1 MRIELLVADAGH
13 TAAPYLRRHAEAL
26 AGQFRRTGHACEIV
40 LCSQGSTPATSPDIV
55 HILHPLDGSPVP
67 ARRRGVPTVLH
78 LHPPGDEAVGPL
90 LAPQAGPVTAVVTHS
105 VALLDA
111 VPGCSPDGVPVV
123 LVPLGL
129 QYAPTPWRQGP
140 ADPLSGLR
148 VRAEG
153 PDGADGPD
161 VAAPGEAASQFDAAV
176 LPALAYGTCSYRAL
190 RAIADRCLLLA
201 PERPG
206 VLELLQAYRCG
217 LTYPDRT
224 PAGPRGLL
232 SMLSAQP
239 GLMAELQTG
248 MGFPAGI
255 EEEAFALIEVH
266 RAAISGWSRAGGS
279 VLATVP
285 PGRATERLAGS
296 GIICPQEGETV
307 ARSALLLAGWAVLE
321 GGPIARVEVAL
332 NGRPVGPARLGLDRL
347 EVQAYFGAPEA
358 PVSGF
363 ELHLD
368 LSELPEEVTKAELA
382 VTVCGLDGSRFLL
395 PVIRVD
401 VAPAY
406 RPEAE
411 AERRLAAFHRG
422 RPAAPLPLPSGLAT
436 EVRLVA
442 FTHDLGYGGA
452 QLYLWEM
459 LRRLAGEPWFSC
471 TVVAPR
477 EGPLAQDLEAVG
489 IHVHITAGYPVE
501 GIGPYEGKQAE
512 LAAWVRAEG
521 FNVVF
526 ANTLLG
532 FLGIDLAARLGL
544 PSAWAIHESYALPVF
559 WQVSF
564 PPSAP
569 IHPYVASRAEFA
581 LDHASALIFEVE
593 ATRRMFERPDGT
605 RTCLTVPYGVDVEA
619 LSAYREGLDTRE
631 VRRRLGIPEGATVL
645 LCLGTVQSRKAQT
658 VIAQAFGQIAARHP
672 DAFLVFVGEL
682 GDSYA
687 TSLKAY
693 LARSGLARRCLVIPL
708 VSDTYQWYCVADLFI
723 SASDVESLPRSVLEA
738 MALDIPVAATSVFGL
753 PELIDDG
760 RTGFLCEPRDLGAL
774 VAMLERVLCSPPA
787 FRAAVGRAGGQMVRD
802 ANDSSGYAGAL
813 GDLFRSLAARQQD
826 ATTVP

>member
-13 TAAPYLRRHAEAL
+13 AAATYLRRHAEAL
-26 AGQFRRTGHACEIV
+26 AGQFRRTGHACEIAS
-40 LCSQGSTPATSPDIV
+40 CSLGPTPGGTPPDIV
-55 HILHPLDGSPVP
+55 HILHPLDGSPVV
-67 ARRRGVPTVLH
+67 ARWRGVPVVLH
-78 LHPPGDEAVGPL
+78 LHPPGEETVGEL
-90 LAPQAGPVTAVVTHS
+90 LPPRQLGPVAAVITHS
-105 VALLDA
+105 VALLEA
-111 VPGCSPDGVPVV
+111 VPECSPDGVPVV

-129 QYAPTPWRQGP
+129 QYAPGPWRQGP
-140 ADPLSGLR
+140 PDPVGGVR

-153 PDGADGPD
+153 GEGGDGPS
-161 VAAPGEAASQFDAAV
+161 VPAPGEAGQPFDVAV
-176 LPALAYGTCSYRAL
+176 FPALTYGACSYRAQ

-201 PERPG
+201 PQRPG
-206 VLELLQAYRCG
+206 VLELFQDYRCG
-217 LTYPDRT
+217 ITYPDRQA
-224 PAGPRGLL
+224 PGPRGLL
-232 SMLSAQP
+232 TMLSAQP
-239 GLMAELQTG
+239 ELVAELQAG

-255 EEEAFALIEVH
+255 EEEAFALIEVY
-266 RAAISGWSRAGGS
+266 RAACLGWSHAGGPYP
-279 VLATVP
+279 ATVP
-285 PGRATERLAGS
+285 PGRGPERLIAS
-296 GIICPQEGETV
+296 GMICPMPGETV

-321 GGPIARVEVAL
+321 GGPIARVEVTL
-332 NGRPVGPARLGLDRL
+332 NGRCVGPARLGLNRP
-347 EVQAYFGAPEA
+347 EVQVHFGTAEA

-368 LSELPEEVTKAELA
+368 LSELATDVTEATLS
-382 VTVCGLDGSRFLL
+382 VTVLGLDGSRFTLQ
-395 PVIRVD
+395 PITVD
-401 VAPAY
+401 VAPSY
-406 RPEAE
+406 QPEDE
-411 AERRLAAFHRG
+411 AERRMSAFHRG
-422 RPAAPLPLPSGLAT
+422 LPAARPLDLPNLGT

-459 LRRLAGEPWFSC
+459 LRRLAAEPWFSC

-489 IHVHITAGYPVE
+489 INVHVTAGYPVE
-501 GIGPYEGKQAE
+501 SIGLYEGKQTE
-512 LAAWVRAEG
+512 LAAWVRSEG

-532 FLGIDLAARLGL
+532 FPGIDLAARLGL

-593 ATRRMFERPDGT
+593 ATRRMFERQGGS
-605 RTCLTVPYGVDVEA
+605 RTCLTVPYGVDAEA
-619 LSAYREGLDTRE
+619 LIAYREGLDLPA

-687 TSLKAY
+687 ACLKSY

-708 VSDTYQWYCVADLFI
+708 VSDTYEWYCVADLFL

-738 MALDIPVAATSVFGL
+738 MALDVPVAATRVFGL

-760 RTGFLCEPRDLGAL
+760 RTGFLCEPRDLSAL

-802 ANDSSGYAGAL
+802 ANDSSGYAAAL
-813 GDLFRSLAARQQD
+813 GDLFRSLAVRQD
-826 ATTVP
+826 A